1 MQLSTGI
8 LNLHTEGVYKEVPF
22 MLEEDDLK
30 LLQRACSGDV
40 GARLQLVK
48 RHLSLVVE
56 LAACCSAETGKPFL
70 QMVQSGALAVVKA
83 ADEFDRSQK
92 VAFDDYVKS
101 EITRVIGNYY
111 N

>member
-1 MQLSTGI
+1 
-8 LNLHTEGVYKEVPF
+8 

-56 LAACCSAETGKPFL
+56 LAACCSAETGKPFP
-70 QMVQSGALAVVKA
+70 QMVQAGALAVVKA
-83 ADEFDRSQK
+83 ADEFDQSQQ
-92 VAFDDYVKS
+92 VAFGDYVES